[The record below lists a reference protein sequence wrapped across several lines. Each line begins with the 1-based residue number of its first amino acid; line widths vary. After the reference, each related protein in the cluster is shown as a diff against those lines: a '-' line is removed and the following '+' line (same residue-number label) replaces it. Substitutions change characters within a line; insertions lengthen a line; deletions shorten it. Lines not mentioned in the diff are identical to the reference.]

1 MKKIVPVILLCAIIL
16 LFAPWIGSTARV
28 DLTDFIF
35 WQLRAPRVLTGMA
48 AGATLG
54 ITGAAF
60 QALFG
65 NPLAT
70 PSTTGT
76 TAGAS
81 LGALCAILLFPTGEW
96 FVTLGFVD
104 TSLSFDI
111 LKARVPLFAFVGAMG
126 VSIPIALLTA

>member
-1 MKKIVPVILLCAIIL
+1 MRRVLGILIGCFLIWII
-16 LFAPWIGSTARV
+16 APWIGRTPMS

-35 WQLRAPRVLTGMA
+35 WQLRAPRVLTGIA

-81 LGALCAILLFPTGEW
+81 LGALCAILLFPNEGW
-96 FVTLGFVD
+96 FVDVG
-104 TSLSFDI
+104 
-111 LKARVPLFAFVGAMG
+111 VPFFAFAGAMA
-126 VSIPIALLTA
+126 VSIPISLLASSLRGIGNCW